1 MLIDPKPIQDP
12 KPAMPAVDPKPM
24 PVTASKKVDDLS
36 KHESKH
42 DIKHDAKPES
52 KQMPGRAP
60 DASQHPNAKPA
71 PEKMR
76 K

>member
-1 MLIDPKPIQDP
+1 MIIDPKPVKDP
-12 KPAMPAVDPKPM
+12 KPTMPAVDPKPM
-24 PVTASKKVDDLS
+24 PVTASKKVDDIS

-42 DIKHDAKPES
+42 DAKPQA
-52 KQMPGRAP
+52 KQMPGHATSAP
-60 DASQHPNAKPA
+60 QQPNAKPA